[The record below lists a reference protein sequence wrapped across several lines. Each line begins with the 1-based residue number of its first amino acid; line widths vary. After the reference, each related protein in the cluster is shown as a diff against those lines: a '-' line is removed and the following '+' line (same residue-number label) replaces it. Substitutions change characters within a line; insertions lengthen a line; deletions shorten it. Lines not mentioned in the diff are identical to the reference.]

1 MHGLGENPLSLC
13 YSDLL
18 YFKGDFA
25 LEKKKKKTR
34 EPYQLTL
41 LSSLLGSWKH
51 ASLFTITLTNPY
63 NNITKKVH

>member
-41 LSSLLGSWKH
+41 LSSLLGS
-51 ASLFTITLTNPY
+51 
-63 NNITKKVH
+63 